1 MLVKFSMVSG
11 PSFEMFEQ
19 KAIEMIRAM
28 DLSGKVPSAINPEDI
43 PSALNHLENKLNS
56 TSLEAE
62 TVDENDEDVVSAKT
76 RAFPLIEL
84 LKKAIKEDKSVMWEK
99 V

>member
-11 PSFEMFEQ
+11 PSFEMFE
-19 KAIEMIRAM
+19 KEAIKMIRAM

-43 PSALNHLENKLNS
+43 PSALKNLENKLKS

-62 TVDENDEDVVSAKT
+62 TVDENDEDAVSAST

-84 LKKAIKEDKSVMWEK
+84 LKKAIKEDKTVMWEE